1 MRVKGLEPPRRETPD
16 PKSGASANSATP
28 AHIYHFLATL
38 HMPLT
43 TEFILQDICFFVN
56 RVYTIFFDI
65 FSSSYFPVFPQNLLF
80 LYYYK
85 CTFIYIFDILKLTL
99 P

>member
-56 RVYTIFFDI
+56 RVYTIFLI
-65 FSSSYFPVFPQNLLF
+65 FFHLLIFLFFRKTYCFFTIISALSS
-80 LYYYK
+80 
-85 CTFIYIFDILKLTL
+85 IYLIY
-99 P
+99 

>member
-38 HMPLT
+38 YMPLT

-56 RVYTIFFDI
+56 RVYTIFLI
-65 FSSSYFPVFPQNLLF
+65 FFHLLILLF
-80 LYYYK
+80 FSAKPIVSL
-85 CTFIYIFDILKLTL
+85 LL
-99 P
+99 